1 MNKSSRIISPHT
13 NQYISVGTPDAVYQ
27 EGLKDG
33 FSVESAKEYIQA
45 GQPGHEEQLALAVK
59 TPYSYNNKPV
69 QGYSV
74 IDLKSDISEDPTMS
88 VRGFHTCELYAS
100 GVNVEDIHDNTADS
114 RSALY
119 LDSPDGKIPYEDAL
133 DRIGVFSQAA
143 SFHEHVMEYDEYKS
157 VFDHTHE
164 QLIREKY
171 IEPASEPK
179 YEKYLNSVKNLMN
192 DGMEY
197 IGVVTKPDDVGKM
210 RETMPSYQPE
220 NTSAVDIPHVSTDN
234 STIETR
240 DLPDIAA
247 DRDATPCLS
256 GIGE

>member
-1 MNKSSRIISPHT
+1 MNKSSKIVSPNT
-13 NQYISVGTPDAVYQ
+13 NQYISVGTPDVVYQ
-27 EGLKDG
+27 NGLKDG
-33 FSVESAKEYIQA
+33 FSVESAKEYIQSD
-45 GQPGHEEQLALAVK
+45 QSGHEEQLALAIK

-88 VRGFHTCELYAS
+88 VRGFHTCELYTS
-100 GVNVEDIHDNTADS
+100 GVNVEDIHNNTADPG
-114 RSALY
+114 SALY
-119 LDSPDGKIPYEDAL
+119 LDSPDGKIAYEDAL
-133 DRIGVFSQAA
+133 DEIGVFSQAA

-157 VFDHTHE
+157 VFDHTHD
-164 QLIREKY
+164 QLIRAKY
-171 IEPASEPK
+171 IEPASESK
-179 YEKYLNSVKNLMN
+179 YEKYLNNVKNLMN

-197 IGVVTKPDDVGKM
+197 IGVATKPDDVDKM

-220 NTSAVDIPHVSTDN
+220 NISMTDTPHISTNKSAIK
-234 STIETR
+234 TR
-240 DLPDIAA
+240 DLPDIAT